1 MIKHFCYF
9 MIARIISAAN
19 ELPKLENDSSLIN
32 LFYNVNVICYY
43 NAM

>member
-19 ELPKLENDSSLIN
+19 ELPKNENEISLDN
-32 LFYNVNVICYY
+32 LFIMY
-43 NAM
+43 M